1 MWKSIVNSNVTLGY
15 NIYYIYSTHSWVM
28 NHDKVAEVSLYCHFI
43 VGYRQKSKSEPIK
56 EK

>member
-43 VGYRQKSKSEPIK
+43 VGDRQKSKSEPIK